1 MTQIDTIVSDV
12 AAAVTAA
19 EAKVANLTPAPE
31 SDDDDDDD
39 DDDNT
44 PDGDGD
50 ADPEGDGDDG
60 EDGATSLTTFA
71 TVVVASV
78 YALAF

>member
-1 MTQIDTIVSDV
+1 MADLDARIADV
-12 AAAVTAA
+12 AAAVTAG
-19 EAKVANLTPAPE
+19 EAKVASLTPAPAPE
-31 SDDDDDDD
+31 TDDD

-44 PDGDGD
+44 PDGDADTDGD
-50 ADPEGDGDDG
+50 ADG

>member
-1 MTQIDTIVSDV
+1 MADLDARIADV
-12 AAAVTAA
+12 AAAVTAG
-19 EAKVANLTPAPE
+19 EAKVASLTPAPAPE
-31 SDDDDDDD
+31 TDDD

-44 PDGDGD
+44 PDGDADTDGD
-50 ADPEGDGDDG
+50 ADGN
-60 EDGATSLTTFA
+60 DGATSLTTFA

>member
-1 MTQIDTIVSDV
+1 MADLDARIADV
-12 AAAVTAA
+12 AAAVTAG
-19 EAKVANLTPAPE
+19 EAKVASLTPAPAPE
-31 SDDDDDDD
+31 TDDD

-44 PDGDGD
+44 PDGDADTDGD
-50 ADPEGDGDDG
+50 ADGD
-60 EDGATSLTTFA
+60 DGATSLTTFA

>member
-1 MTQIDTIVSDV
+1 MADLDARIADV
-12 AAAVTAA
+12 AAAVTAG
-19 EAKVANLTPAPE
+19 EAKVASLTPAPAPE
-31 SDDDDDDD
+31 TDDDDD

-44 PDGDGD
+44 PDGDADTDGD
-50 ADPEGDGDDG
+50 ADGD
-60 EDGATSLTTFA
+60 DGATSLTTFA